1 MGLFDKIKGA
11 VNAVTGGAAKVT
23 IEFSPA
29 NVDAGGT
36 IMVKIS
42 ATSTGQ
48 DVKSGGIYV
57 DLWGEERVSLKS
69 GSAPNVS
76 GDVSISKTTIEKAI
90 QIAPALTIAAN
101 ETKLFEGQV
110 QIPAEFQPSY
120 AGAHTQH
127 VWQIRGR
134 VDATGNDPDSGWKPI
149 NIGRKAS

>member
-29 NVDAGGT
+29 AVDVGGS

-48 DVKSGGIYV
+48 DVKSGGIFV
-57 DLWGEERVSLKS
+57 DLWGEERIKLKS
-69 GSAPNVS
+69 GAAPNIS
-76 GDVSISKTTIEKAI
+76 GDATVSKTTIEKAI

-110 QIPAEFQPSY
+110 QIPADFQPTY
-120 AGAHTQH
+120 NGAYTQH

-134 VDATGNDPDSGWKPI
+134 VDATGNDPDSGWKPVT
-149 NIGRKAS
+149 IGRKAT